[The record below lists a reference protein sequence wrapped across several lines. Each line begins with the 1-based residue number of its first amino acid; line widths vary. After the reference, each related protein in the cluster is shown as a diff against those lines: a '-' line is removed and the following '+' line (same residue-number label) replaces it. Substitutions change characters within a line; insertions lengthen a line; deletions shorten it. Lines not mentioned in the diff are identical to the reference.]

1 MTQVLELILIS
12 AITAG
17 IGVLGGL
24 GGAIIL
30 VPTLVLL
37 GWPASVAAPLG
48 LISVAAGSIAAAPRQ
63 LRDHTVNH
71 RLGVTLEIAASGGA
85 VAGALL
91 SSRASEAFLVYV
103 LAAAAIAAAVFG
115 ATRTGL
121 RNPVVEG
128 YGYELIG
135 ERIGSLAG
143 AYPLG
148 EGVAPYQVRRL
159 PVGLTLMGLAGLV
172 AGLTGTSGGFLK
184 TPTASEVMH
193 VPTKV
198 AAATTTFTVGITA
211 SAALVVLGILGRLE
225 VQSAS
230 AVIVGSLAGGL
241 IGAAVQSRLSP
252 VGVRRGLS
260 LILVAIALM
269 LVVTR

>member
-1 MTQVLELILIS
+1 MPQVLELIFIS
-12 AITAG
+12 AATAG

-48 LISVAAGSIAAAPRQ
+48 LVSVAAGSIAAAPRQ
-63 LRDHTVNH
+63 LRDRTVNH
-71 RLGVTLEIAASGGA
+71 RLGVTVEIAASGGA
-85 VAGALL
+85 VVGALA
-91 SSRASEAFLVYV
+91 SGFASEDFLVYV
-103 LAAAAIAAAVFG
+103 LAAAAVAAAIFG
-115 ATRTGL
+115 ATRSGL

-128 YGYELIG
+128 YGPESIG
-135 ERIGSLAG
+135 ERIGSLTG
-143 AYPLG
+143 AYPVG

-159 PVGLTLMGLAGLV
+159 PLGLALMTLAGLI

-211 SAALVVLGILGRLE
+211 SAALIVMGILGRIE
-225 VQSAS
+225 VQSA
-230 AVIVGSLAGGL
+230 AEVIVGSLAGGL

-260 LILVAIALM
+260 LILAAIGVI